1 MGAKIKGTTY
11 ISFMQGYFISRL
23 IETKRVYFFVS
34 NRHVIKVNS
43 LHSTCTT
50 VVMYTYLYN
59 QRVPVLVELQYSTS
73 LNVLS
78 VVRYRVL
85 WLYKGADKSLAQPG
99 RKQATATEVFKI
111 IYLIYYHDWRNI
123 STIYIYNK
131 TSLKRNILTIK

>member
-1 MGAKIKGTTY
+1 MGAKIKWRTN
-11 ISFMQGYFISRL
+11 ISFTQGYFISRM

-34 NRHVIKVNS
+34 NRYVINVNS

-50 VVMYTYLYN
+50 VVFYTYLHN
-59 QRVPVLVELQYSTS
+59 QGVPVLVELQYSTS

-78 VVRYRVL
+78 VVKYRVL
-85 WLYKGADKSLAQPG
+85 WLHRGADKSLAQPG
-99 RKQATATEVFKI
+99 RKQATATEVLMI
-111 IYLIYYHDWRNI
+111 IYPIYYHNWRNI